1 MSEPIVLLKKE
12 DNVATVTLNRPD
24 KMNVLDREL
33 LEELAKTVA
42 GIKEDNTVRTV
53 VLTGAGQAF
62 CAGADLTYPFLGL
75 SNTAEIRQFMNR
87 INTIVFNLRTMEKPV
102 IAAVNGTAV
111 GGGFSFALAC
121 DIIIAS
127 EKARFCP
134 GFIAVGVHPDNGATY
149 LLPRLV
155 GFARA
160 SEIFLTNR
168 MIGAEE
174 AERIGMVNRV
184 VPPELLEST
193 VRELATSL
201 AQSAP
206 VAIALTKNS
215 LNRSLGMDLASM
227 LELEAKAQSICYLT
241 EDCKEGVEAFL
252 QKRKPA
258 FKGK

>member
-12 DNVATVTLNRPD
+12 EKVLTITLNRPR
-24 KMNVLDREL
+24 MNALNREL
-33 LEELAKTVA
+33 LEELVKTIEQV
-42 GIKEDNTVRTV
+42 KEDNTVRAV
-53 VLTGAGQAF
+53 ILTGAGDAF
-62 CAGADLTYPFLGL
+62 CAGADLNYPFLGL

-102 IAAVNGTAV
+102 IAGVNGAAV

-121 DIIIAS
+121 DIVVAS
-127 EKARFCP
+127 ERAKFSP
-134 GFIAVGVHPDNGATY
+134 GFTAVGIHPDNGATY
-149 LLPRLV
+149 LLPRLI

-160 SEIFLTNR
+160 SELFLTNR
-168 MIGAEE
+168 MVGAEE
-174 AERIGMVNRV
+174 AERMGMVNKV
-184 VPPELLEST
+184 VPPELLETT
-193 VRELATSL
+193 VRELAISL
-201 AQSAP
+201 AQGAP

-215 LNRSLGMDLASM
+215 LNRSLGMDLSAM

-252 QKRKPA
+252 QKRKPV